1 MLLDMYTCKEVA
13 HCAYVGKV
21 LNRLETEG
29 GQVEQRV
36 SLWMMVADENENISC
51 GQAIYLQPSLSP
63 HLPPI
68 IPTLLMSQTIQDWL
82 VIITIF
88 LCPMGLWDS

>member
-36 SLWMMVADENENISC
+36 SLWMMVADKNEIISC
-51 GQAIYLQPSLSP
+51 SQAIYLFPPPSTNHSNTAHVPNNSGLAGHYHNYFVP
-63 HLPPI
+63 HG
-68 IPTLLMSQTIQDWL
+68 TM
-82 VIITIF
+82 
-88 LCPMGLWDS
+88 